1 MKYFWL
7 ATLHQNKKKQ
17 VPCYLQYVR
26 SQYVEWTESLDS
38 SLERKL
44 QVALLEDVAEDVV
57 QLHSDA
63 NVLALFQEVRGLNS

>member
-1 MKYFWL
+1 M
-7 ATLHQNKKKQ
+7 
-17 VPCYLQYVR
+17 
-26 SQYVEWTESLDS
+26 EWTESLDP